1 MTKKSL
7 FFLSSGGYN
16 FTNAAKHWTYLTSI
30 ICGVSENID
39 NDIPDN
45 RYFLKYGPDYV
56 LTISKR
62 NIDDKNN
69 ENDMKITLQKITGK
83 NLY

>member
-1 MTKKSL
+1 MP
-7 FFLSSGGYN
+7 GGYN
-16 FTNAAKHWTYLTSI
+16 FVNAAKHWTYLTSV
-30 ICGVSENID
+30 ICGVSETID

-62 NIDDKNN
+62 NVKDKNIEIDM
-69 ENDMKITLQKITGK
+69 ENVLEHIKGIICLFRLQ
-83 NLY
+83 NC